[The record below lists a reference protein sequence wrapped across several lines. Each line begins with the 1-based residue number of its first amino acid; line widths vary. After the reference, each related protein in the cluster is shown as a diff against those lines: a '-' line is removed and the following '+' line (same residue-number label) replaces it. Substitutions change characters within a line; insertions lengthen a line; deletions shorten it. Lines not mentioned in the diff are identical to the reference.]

1 MDEQEDSL
9 STIFDPRTWENID
22 NSKRD
27 ILIEKGP
34 MREMDLEFPS
44 DPSNRHFSYAYYSR
58 KLTNGEVVDRKWLV
72 YSKHVDK
79 VYCFCCKLFKS
90 NQNKSNFASEGVRD
104 WRHLSVKLKQHENS
118 VEHLTNMNTWND
130 LRIRLS
136 KNQTIDDEMQREI
149 AKEKESWRQVLVRI
163 VFVMKF
169 LAKQNLAFRGSNAKL
184 YQPNNGNFL
193 ATVEMI
199 AEFDPM
205 MQEHIRRIHNN
216 EIYHH
221 YLGPTIQN

>member
-149 AKEKESWRQVLVRI
+149 AKEKERWRQVLTLDLNIDDVRG
-163 VFVMKF
+163 
-169 LAKQNLAFRGSNAKL
+169 QGYDNGSNMKGKHQEKL
-184 YQPNNGNFL
+184 FRFLVSYNGYMHCFHVL
-193 ATVEMI
+193 LKGGK
-199 AEFDPM
+199 F
-205 MQEHIRRIHNN
+205 
-216 EIYHH
+216 
-221 YLGPTIQN
+221 